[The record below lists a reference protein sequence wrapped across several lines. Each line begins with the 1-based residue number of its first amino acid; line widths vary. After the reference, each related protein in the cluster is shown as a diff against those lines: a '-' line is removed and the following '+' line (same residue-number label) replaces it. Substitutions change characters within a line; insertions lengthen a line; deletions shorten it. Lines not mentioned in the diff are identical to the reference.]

1 MKQYKVIKEF
11 GSAKKGDVLVYD
23 EDTELFMFDID
34 NNGDRRFMAMDE
46 DTADKFAEDM
56 YLLELEDE
64 PNCDECEDEEYC
76 EYYEKLNK
84 IDNLIHDLKAQY
96 DADHTMIEEKYNNQ
110 EIPACVKVEADTVY
124 FNMNQILNKIADI
137 INE

>member
-11 GSAKKGDVLVYD
+11 GSARKGDVLSYD
-23 EDTELFMFDID
+23 EDTELFTFDIND
-34 NNGDRRFMAMDE
+34 GDCRYMAMDE
-46 DTADKFAEDM
+46 QTADSFVKFDFLFEC
-56 YLLELEDE
+56 EDE

-84 IDNLIHDLKAQY
+84 IDNLIQDLKAQY